1 MVVTQLVEV
10 GEEATGRARIK
21 VVGVGGC
28 GCNAINRMIKAN
40 LTGVEFVAVNTDMQA
55 LNNCLADGKV
65 QIGPRATRGLGA
77 GGNVE
82 IGEQAAEESLKE
94 IEESLTG
101 CHMVFIAAGMGG
113 GTGTGA
119 TPIVARAAAD
129 AGAITV
135 GVVTRP
141 FEFEGAIRLDQA
153 EHGIAALRKV
163 VDTLIVI
170 PNERLRTLA
179 EDDSRFED
187 MLDMSNS
194 VLLNA
199 VEGISSLITT
209 PGVIN
214 RDFQDVKTVI
224 TQGGGAMIGTGR
236 ATGPSRASEAA
247 REAISGP
254 LLDGISIEGAKAL
267 LVNIQTSSS
276 TFRFKEFE
284 EAMEMVTR
292 AAGPQ
297 ANVFMGTSLNEHLGD
312 ELRIT
317 VVATGF
323 GSPVQVEPEEVVL
336 KSADRSTSVPFG
348 PQAKDKAPALSVPF
362 RPLTG
367 NSELVKSESKL
378 PSFIKRTV
386 D

>member
-1 MVVTQLVEV
+1 
-10 GEEATGRARIK
+10 
-21 VVGVGGC
+21 
-28 GCNAINRMIKAN
+28 
-40 LTGVEFVAVNTDMQA
+40 
-55 LNNCLADGKV
+55 
-65 QIGPRATRGLGA
+65 
-77 GGNVE
+77 
-82 IGEQAAEESLKE
+82 
-94 IEESLTG
+94 
-101 CHMVFIAAGMGG
+101 
-113 GTGTGA
+113 
-119 TPIVARAAAD
+119 
-129 AGAITV
+129 
-135 GVVTRP
+135 
-141 FEFEGAIRLDQA
+141 
-153 EHGIAALRKV
+153 
-163 VDTLIVI
+163 
-170 PNERLRTLA
+170 
-179 EDDSRFED
+179 
-187 MLDMSNS
+187 
-194 VLLNA
+194 
-199 VEGISSLITT
+199 
-209 PGVIN
+209 
-214 RDFQDVKTVI
+214 
-224 TQGGGAMIGTGR
+224 MIGTGR

>member
-10 GEEATGRARIK
+10 GEETTGRARLK

-28 GCNAINRMIKAN
+28 GCNAVNRMIRAN

-55 LNNCLADGKV
+55 LNNCMADSKI

-82 IGEQAAEESLKE
+82 VGEQAAEESMKE
-94 IEESLTG
+94 IEENLTG

-119 TPIVARAAAD
+119 TPIVAKAAAD

-141 FEFEGAIRLDQA
+141 FEFEGSIRLDQA

-179 EDDSRFED
+179 EDNSTFQE

-199 VEGISSLITT
+199 VDGISSLITT
-209 PGVIN
+209 PGLIN

-224 TQGGGAMIGTGR
+224 TQGGGAMIGTGK
-236 ATGPSRASEAA
+236 AAGASRASEAA

-267 LVNIQTSSS
+267 LVNIQTSS

-284 EAMEMVTR
+284 EAMEIITR
-292 AAGPQ
+292 ATGPQ
-297 ANVFMGTSLNEHLGD
+297 ANVFMGTSLNEHLGE

-323 GSPVQVEPEEVVL
+323 GSPVQIEPEEIVL
-336 KSADRSTSVPFG
+336 RTERTTSMSFASTSKEKASVVNSPFVS
-348 PQAKDKAPALSVPF
+348 QSSDA
-362 RPLTG
+362 
-367 NSELVKSESKL
+367 ELVKNLTKV
-378 PSFIKRTV
+378 PSFIQRKI